1 MIKKE
6 SVLDVAD
13 NSGAKKVIC
22 INIYGSKKS
31 AKIGDTI
38 TVSVRKSLPKGKVKN
53 GTIHKAVIIRTKKRS
68 GNSMISFQD
77 NAVVLLN
84 KQNEMLGTRV
94 FGPTDNSLRS
104 KGFSKILS
112 LSQEVLQ

>member
-6 SVLDVAD
+6 TVLYVTD
-13 NSGAKKVIC
+13 NSGAKRAIC
-22 INIYGSKKS
+22 IHIYGSKKT
-31 AKIGDTI
+31 ARIGDVI
-38 TVSVRKSLPKGKVKN
+38 TVSVRKSLPGGKVKN
-53 GTIHKAVIIRTKKRS
+53 GTMHRAVIVRTKKRAGKS
-68 GNSMISFQD
+68 VISFQD

-94 FGPTDNSLRS
+94 FGPTDHSLRG

-112 LSQEVLQ
+112 LSEEVSQ